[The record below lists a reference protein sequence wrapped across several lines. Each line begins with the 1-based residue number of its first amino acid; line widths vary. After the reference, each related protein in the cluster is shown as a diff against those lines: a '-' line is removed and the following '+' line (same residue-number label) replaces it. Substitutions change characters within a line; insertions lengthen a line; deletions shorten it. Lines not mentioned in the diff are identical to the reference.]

1 MIEEQVD
8 SNNYG
13 TMTSRTT
20 ENEMEDSPT
29 LLRKMMVTIK
39 QPILFNVLIF
49 IITFILFLL
58 FQLWIEPTKRGFFCN
73 DETIRYPFKQD
84 TVTPNA
90 LIIFS
95 VLPNILM
102 VFYGEKRNALN
113 SKNFGQFKSKSYI
126 KIMFQFITNFLWG
139 LILLCSFLNIV
150 KIFVGRHRPYF
161 LDVCKPDV
169 LKNATCSDYNYIL
182 NYTCTGTNLGL
193 IRESSLSFP
202 SGHSAIAFYA
212 ATFFYLYIQNRT
224 FFMRKFY
231 LLPSALQFTGISL
244 ATFTAVSRIFDYH
257 HHPED
262 VAIGTIIGILFGYYF
277 YNYNISIKKKKHISS
292 DIDNDT
298 SSNETVVQNDPLLRN
313 EMNV

>member
-113 SKNFGQFKSKSYI
+113 R
-126 KIMFQFITNFLWG
+126 
-139 LILLCSFLNIV
+139 
-150 KIFVGRHRPYF
+150 RHRPYF